1 MIFFL
6 RRFVGFCRVFPC
18 RNRMCMLDRSNV
30 HALLRYLSY
39 CDCSMES
46 KYHRSVETDL
56 VGTSS
61 TMVHRLRIVY
71 DGTSSTMVH
80 RLRWYI
86 VYLAY
91 GHCSVGGKYY
101 RSVHAADL

>member
-1 MIFFL
+1 MIFAL
-6 RRFVGFCRVFPC
+6 RRFVRFCCVFPC

-39 CDCSMES
+39 GGCSMEG

-61 TMVHRLRIVY
+61 TLPTVIVPWEVC
-71 DGTSSTMVH
+71 TTLISLH
-80 RLRWYI
+80 
-86 VYLAY
+86 
-91 GHCSVGGKYY
+91 
-101 RSVHAADL
+101 

>member
-1 MIFFL
+1 M
-6 RRFVGFCRVFPC
+6 RFCCVLPC
-18 RNRMCMLDRSNV
+18 RNDICMLDRSNV

-61 TMVHRLRIVY
+61 TMVHRLRWYIVY
-71 DGTSSTMVH
+71 DGTSSTLPTV
-80 RLRWYI
+80 I
-86 VYLAY
+86 VPWEVCTTDQYMLLI
-91 GHCSVGGKYY
+91 CSIQ
-101 RSVHAADL
+101 RR